1 MEYGTILAFL
11 AVALLLGASALGVN
25 RLLSPFRPNR
35 VKNATYECGNEPV
48 GDAQIRYNVR
58 FYIFALLYVV
68 FAVEAAFL
76 FPWAVVFRQ
85 IAGKPRW
92 VRRYGVVRALVFNPK
107 TPPAIALQLS
117 KRLSLRDMSLLGR
130 DRNISEAVRRAAR
143 RENEKRR

>member
-11 AVALLLGASALGVN
+11 AVAMLLGVSALGVN
-25 RLLSPFRPNR
+25 RLLMPFRPNR

-85 IAGKPRW
+85 IAGMLP
-92 VRRYGVVRALVFNPK
+92 L
-107 TPPAIALQLS
+107 T
-117 KRLSLRDMSLLGR
+117 
-130 DRNISEAVRRAAR
+130 EAVIFLGILVLALAYAWRKGALTWD
-143 RENEKRR
+143 

>member
-11 AVALLLGASALGVN
+11 AVALLLGAAALGVN
-25 RLLSPFRPNR
+25 RLLMPFRPNP

-76 FPWAVVFRQ
+76 FPWAVVYRQ
-85 IAGKPRW
+85 IVGMLPLLEA
-92 VRRYGVVRALVFNPK
+92 VVFLGILV
-107 TPPAIALQLS
+107 IALAYAWRKGAL
-117 KRLSLRDMSLLGR
+117 KWD
-130 DRNISEAVRRAAR
+130 
-143 RENEKRR
+143 

>member
-1 MEYGTILAFL
+1 MNAPLRVAGVEYGTVLMFL
-11 AVALLLGASALGVN
+11 AMALGLGAGVLGIN
-25 RLLSPFRPNR
+25 RLLRPSHPNP

-85 IAGKPRW
+85 VEGFLPLGEVVVFIAIL
-92 VRRYGVVRALVFNPK
+92 VLALAYAWRK
-107 TPPAIALQLS
+107 GALQW
-117 KRLSLRDMSLLGR
+117 D
-130 DRNISEAVRRAAR
+130 
-143 RENEKRR
+143 